1 MLIVS
6 HSKNYDRRSA
16 QTSRALWLNQC
27 RMSEQP
33 SQPRRIVRRV
43 IWRIGTGLNLDPKAS
58 TERGLL
64 SRIGLKALELLR
76 ICKD

>member
-6 HSKNYDRRSA
+6 HFKNYDRRSA

-27 RMSEQP
+27 RISEKP
-33 SQPRRIVRRV
+33 SQPRRIGGRV
-43 IWRIGTGLNLDPKAS
+43 MGRIGTGLNLDPKAS

-64 SRIGLKALELLR
+64 GRTGLKALELLR